1 MTKYFNEKQIKA
13 DILKAQNSLSEE
25 IVSQCIFYRSNGM
38 NIDGMINTIM
48 QEVARNLKIYCANDE
63 KILNDY
69 KNEVQKKM
77 IKESFK

>member
-13 DILKAQNSLSEE
+13 DIQKAQNSLSHE

-38 NIDGMINTIM
+38 NIDGMIDTIM
-48 QEVARNLKIYCANDE
+48 EEVSRNLKIYCVNDE

-69 KNEVQKKM
+69 KNEVRKKQ
-77 IKESFK
+77 

>member
-13 DILKAQNSLSEE
+13 DIQKAQNSLSQE
-25 IVSQCIFYRSNGM
+25 IVSQCIFYRANGM

-48 QEVARNLKIYCANDE
+48 EEVGRNLKVYCANDE

-69 KNEVQKKM
+69 KNEVKTK
-77 IKESFK
+77 